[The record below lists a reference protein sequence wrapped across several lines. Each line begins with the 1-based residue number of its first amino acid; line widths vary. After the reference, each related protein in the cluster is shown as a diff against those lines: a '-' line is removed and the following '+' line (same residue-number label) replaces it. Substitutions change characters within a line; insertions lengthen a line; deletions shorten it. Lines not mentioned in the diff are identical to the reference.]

1 MCSCSMLPLLGLMKV
16 KGYANKVQ
24 QVGPEHWSVTFV
36 NKKNKSFLQAWDAEP
51 DAAMEDAVRDE
62 AVDTEAAASQAS
74 SEHSGKKIIRLD
86 NRGLEPPQPM
96 IRTLHAL
103 EKLGTGDEVIIHNDR
118 VPVFLI
124 EELNSLGYAFTIEEQ
139 EDGTAQVFIQKS

>member
-1 MCSCSMLPLLGLMKV
+1 
-16 KGYANKVQ
+16 
-24 QVGPEHWSVTFV
+24 
-36 NKKNKSFLQAWDAEP
+36 
-51 DAAMEDAVRDE
+51 MEDAVRDE

-103 EKLGTGDEVIIHNDR
+103 EKLGTAMKSSFIM
-118 VPVFLI
+118 I
-124 EELNSLGYAFTIEEQ
+124 EFPSSSLR
-139 EDGTAQVFIQKS
+139 S